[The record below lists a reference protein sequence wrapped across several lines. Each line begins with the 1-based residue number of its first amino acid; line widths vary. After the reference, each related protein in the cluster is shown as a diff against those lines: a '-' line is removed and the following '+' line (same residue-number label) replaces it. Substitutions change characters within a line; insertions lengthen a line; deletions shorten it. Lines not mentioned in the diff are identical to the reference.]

1 MDRTGLFPGQKALK
15 TEAHFSSIFGPFQW
29 SFSLIFQAVT
39 PYSITGGKFYC
50 QIHKK
55 FHEAPEKIFR
65 CSSKN
70 FPMFHEKF
78 WPVSRDHFAC
88 HFKVIWPVPRF
99 AFVPKWTKSQA
110 RGKLGQKGKRGL
122 MGPLRPLG
130 LMGNGTGLEDLL
142 GSVGPVGEIKKL
154 SFFLVS

>member
-15 TEAHFSSIFGPFQW
+15 TDAHFASIFGPFQW

-70 FPMFHEKF
+70 FPVFHEKF

-88 HFKVIWPVPRF
+88 HFKVIWPVPR
-99 AFVPKWTKSQA
+99 W
-110 RGKLGQKGKRGL
+110 
-122 MGPLRPLG
+122 PLG